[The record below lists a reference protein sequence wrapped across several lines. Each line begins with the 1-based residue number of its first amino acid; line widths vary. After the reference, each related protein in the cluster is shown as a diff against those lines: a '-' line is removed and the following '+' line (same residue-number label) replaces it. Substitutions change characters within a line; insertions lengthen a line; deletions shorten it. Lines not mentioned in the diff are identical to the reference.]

1 MNFCRETFR
10 TFFAVLILIAAMLVT
25 TSCTESSDE
34 VASSYIEVKSRTI
47 SSSGGNGE
55 IAIYAEIGTEWTA
68 QIVEGGEFTSFD
80 ISNSVLEI
88 SDSIRTAYSNRL
100 YIYFSANSS
109 GEFRYATLIFTF
121 TGGET
126 KEISFTQL
134 TAEEEA
140 KDPEYD
146 WAELPEQVENDDYMY
161 VTHFTE
167 YNGKTIRNFSM
178 CYDIKNYGARWV
190 AYPFHQIYD
199 AADVGRNENWAYDP
213 KIPTAYQPNLSR
225 SYSGSYDRG
234 HQCASADRQSTT
246 EMNIQTYY
254 YSNMT
259 PQYSTLNQQKWAT
272 IESVVR
278 DQVCSD
284 TLYVV
289 TGADYSNIIGYTT
302 DNSGKQCPIPGAYY
316 KVIMRTKT
324 GSTGKPVED
333 CTADE
338 LKAIGFWFEHEYYP
352 ALPDPISVAEIEA
365 KTGFNFFP
373 TIPSEVKKTYNA
385 THWSF

>member
-1 MNFCRETFR
+1 
-10 TFFAVLILIAAMLVT
+10 MLVT
-25 TSCTESSDE
+25 TSCTEDSDE
-34 VASSYIEVKSRTI
+34 VASTYIEVKSRTI

-68 QIVEGGEFTSFD
+68 QIFEGDEFTSFD
-80 ISNSVLEI
+80 ISNSLLVT
-88 SDSIRTAYSNRL
+88 SDSIRNSYSNRL

-109 GEFRYATLIFTF
+109 EDFRYATINFTF

-126 KEISFTQL
+126 REIIFTQL

-167 YNGKTIRNFSM
+167 LNGKTIRNFSM
-178 CYDIKNYGARWV
+178 CYDIKNYAARWV

-199 AADVGRNENWAYDP
+199 DADVGRVENWAYDP
-213 KIPTAYQPNLSR
+213 KIPTAYQPNLYR

-234 HQCASADRQSTT
+234 HQCASADRQSTS
-246 EMNIQTYY
+246 EMNAQTFY

-259 PQYSTLNQQKWAT
+259 PQYSTLNQQKWAD
-272 IESVVR
+272 IESEVR

-289 TGADYSNIIGYTT
+289 TGADYSTILGYTT
-302 DNSGKQCPIPGAYY
+302 DYSGKQCPIPGAYY
-316 KVIMRTKT
+316 KVMMRTKT
-324 GSTGKPVED
+324 GSTGKAVED

-352 ALPDPISVAEIEA
+352 ALPDAISVAEIEA

-373 TIPSEVKKTYNA
+373 TIPEEVKKTYNA
-385 THWSF
+385 THWNF